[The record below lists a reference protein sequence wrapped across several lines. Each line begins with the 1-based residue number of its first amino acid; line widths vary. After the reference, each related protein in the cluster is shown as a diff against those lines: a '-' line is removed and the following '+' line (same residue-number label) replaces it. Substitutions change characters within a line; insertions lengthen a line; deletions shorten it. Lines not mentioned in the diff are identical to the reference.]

1 MVNISKVLS
10 QQTSE
15 LTTQHALFIYQHAQ
29 RPGTAF
35 FFEISLQKYWSMNSF
50 PIFFRCSSIHGTIFV
65 FYISDNKTIAM
76 LLMEKMT
83 TLMAF

>member
-1 MVNISKVLS
+1 
-10 QQTSE
+10 
-15 LTTQHALFIYQHAQ
+15 
-29 RPGTAF
+29 
-35 FFEISLQKYWSMNSF
+35 MNSF
-50 PIFFRCSSIHGTIFV
+50 TIFFRCSSIHGTIFV